1 MPGKVATTS
10 GRAVFSHES
19 NNAVIAANRLI
30 KAGHEVWWNQNPPG
44 LFVTTAPAAELQ
56 KLASE
61 LGVSF
66 NQPPDAMAMGGA
78 IKLRPLRI
86 ALADQYGGSM
96 PSGWTRWLLEQ
107 YEFPFEVVFPA
118 AVNAGNL
125 ASKYDVIIFP
135 SGVGPRGAVAADA
148 AVGAAAVAAR
158 GAAAEQQPAIPAEYQ
173 PMVGAYTAAQTVPAL
188 KQFAEAGGV
197 VLAVGR
203 SSMNLATLFDLPVS
217 NHLVERSPDGT
228 TRPIPSEKY
237 YVPGSVLRM
246 AVDTAAPIAHGITN
260 PVDVFFDNS
269 PVFRLDPDAQSK
281 GVRPVAWFDSA
292 KPLRSGWA
300 YGQGYLEGGVQ
311 VARRVDRQGEAVS
324 SSRRRSPSAHS
335 RMGRSSSCSTASISP
350 RARRPRRHRRRRSK
364 NVRRGTC
371 DVLRADVRT
380 CHVRTCDV
388 RAAPCPHPHPH
399 KAERLQ

>member
-1 MPGKVATTS
+1 MAVKQQKTEAMVVSEGFDGPFEVLSGLQNPLAGKVATTS

-30 KAGHEVWWNQNPPG
+30 KGGHEVWWNQNPPG

-107 YEFPFEVVFPA
+107 YQFPFEVVFPA
-118 AVNAGNL
+118 AVTAGSL
-125 ASKYDVIIFP
+125 ASKYNVIIFP
-135 SGVGPRGAVAADA
+135 SGVGPSAGGGGRGGGGGGGGG
-148 AVGAAAVAAR
+148 GAQGGR
-158 GAAAEQQPAIPAEYQ
+158 GGQANIPAEYQ
-173 PMVGAYTAAQTVPAL
+173 HMVGAYTAAQMPQL
-188 KQFAEAGGV
+188 KQFVEGGGV

-203 SSMNLATLFDLPVS
+203 SSMNLATLFELPVG

-237 YVPGSVLRM
+237 YVPGSVLSV
-246 AVDTAAPIAHGITN
+246 AVDNTAPIAHGIAN
-260 PVDVFFDNS
+260 RVDVFFDNS

-300 YGQGYLEGGVQ
+300 YGQGYLEGGVE
-311 VARRVDRQGEAVS
+311 VVEASVGKGKLYLFAPEITF
-324 SSRRRSPSAHS
+324 RAQPHGTFKFLFNGIYLAARSPSTTTP
-335 RMGRSSSCSTASISP
+335 TA
-350 RARRPRRHRRRRSK
+350 AR
-364 NVRRGTC
+364 
-371 DVLRADVRT
+371 
-380 CHVRTCDV
+380 
-388 RAAPCPHPHPH
+388 
-399 KAERLQ
+399 